1 MTRDEYVAMRGERD
15 RLKEDIITWAM
26 VGGGRHY
33 REKVERLLT
42 LTRVLDRAAA
52 EYAEHKDDAQ
62 YEGREEQA

>member
-1 MTRDEYVAMRGERD
+1 MTRDEYAAMRGERD
-15 RLKEDIITWAM
+15 RLKEDIIAWAM
-26 VGGGRHY
+26 VGGGHY